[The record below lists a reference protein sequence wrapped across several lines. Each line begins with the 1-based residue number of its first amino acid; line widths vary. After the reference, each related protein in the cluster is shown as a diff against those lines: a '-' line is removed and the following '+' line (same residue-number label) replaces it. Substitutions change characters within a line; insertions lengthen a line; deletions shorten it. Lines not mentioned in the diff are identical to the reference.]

1 MRYKTLGNTGL
12 IVSEICLGTMTF
24 GGDGFWKVIGA
35 QDQSEASGLV
45 KGAFDKGVNF
55 FDTANIYA
63 NGISETM
70 LGQAVRDLG
79 LRRDELVIATKAHGR
94 LTDVLPP
101 DATDAQ
107 KTEAQRRNSA
117 RNVNGQSRKHL
128 FDAIDESLKRLNVD
142 HVDLYQTHGWDPIT
156 PFEEIVEALHDIVKS
171 GRARYVGYCNL
182 SGWQAMKA
190 IGIAKAKGLTQFQSA
205 QMYYSI
211 AGRDL
216 EREVAPMCQ
225 DQGLAILPWSPLA
238 GGLLSGKF
246 AREGGGPN
254 NARRATFDFPPV
266 DKERGFAC
274 VDAMRPM
281 AEQRGCSVARVALAW
296 LLHKPWVTSVIIGA
310 KTQEQLVD
318 NIAATEIK
326 LTAEE
331 MTLLD
336 QVSALP
342 SEYPGW
348 MLDRMSGDRLGQIS

>member
-35 QDQSEASGLV
+35 QDQAAATGLV
-45 KGAFDKGVNF
+45 KGAFDKGVTF
-55 FDTANIYA
+55 FDTADIYA
-63 NGISETM
+63 NGVSEEM
-70 LGQAVRDLG
+70 LGQGLRDLG

-94 LTDVLPP
+94 VMDVLSP

-107 KTEAQRRNSA
+107 KAEAQRRNGA
-117 RNVNGQSRKHL
+117 RNINGQSRKHL
-128 FDAIDESLKRLNVD
+128 FDAIDASLKRLKLD

-182 SGWQAMKA
+182 SAWQAMKA
-190 IGIAKAKGLTQFQSA
+190 IGIAKANGQAQFQSA

-211 AGRDL
+211 GGRDL
-216 EREVAPMCQ
+216 ERDVVPMCR
-225 DQGLAILPWSPLA
+225 DQNIAILPWSPLA
-238 GGLLSGKF
+238 GGFLSGKF
-246 AREGGGPN
+246 VRDNGGPN
-254 NARRATFDFPPV
+254 DARRAAFDFPPI
-266 DKERGFAC
+266 DKERAFNC
-274 VDAMRPM
+274 VDVMRPM
-281 AEQRGCSVARVALAW
+281 AEQRGCTVARVALAW

-318 NIAATEIK
+318 NIAATEVR
-326 LTAEE
+326 LSAEE
-331 MTLLD
+331 MAALD
-336 QVSALP
+336 AVSALP